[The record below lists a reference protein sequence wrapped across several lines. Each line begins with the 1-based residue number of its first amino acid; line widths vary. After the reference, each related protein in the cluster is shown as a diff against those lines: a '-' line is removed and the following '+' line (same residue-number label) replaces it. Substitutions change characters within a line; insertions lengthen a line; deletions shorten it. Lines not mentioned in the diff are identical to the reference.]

1 MKKKRKIELLV
12 LSLALVLSL
21 MVSISYA
28 YYYYETKQDGNN
40 LAKSSCFKLSFEDKN
55 DINLLDAIPISDDE
69 AATLVPY
76 EFTIKNVCNL
86 AANYNVNVE
95 ELNSST
101 LKDSFIRY
109 KLDNNASEILG
120 YQDNSGMIINED
132 VDVSKTID
140 SAILL
145 PGEERTYD
153 LRLWIDENSTI
164 EAANKNFSSK
174 VVVTASLNKDPFV
187 DVTFEPYGGQIDHSV
202 ITYVEG
208 RKYNNLPEP
217 HKKGYI
223 FLGWYKTEELND
235 GEGIGNDTIVSSDI
249 TNLYA
254 KYTKN
259 TYKLSIDPNGGEYNN
274 SPGIYETNVLYNDTF
289 ELQEVN
295 KEGYTFT
302 NWSVESGEETIVDNN
317 IVTMGIED
325 SYVKANYD
333 INSYKLTVKLNGGKW
348 NSFTT
353 DQEYL
358 LDYHSTKDIPNPTRE
373 GYTFIGWSIS
383 SGELNGT
390 TFTIGASDAEL
401 VANWQVNDYKWVV
414 YHNKMNTDG
423 NGYTLANTE
432 NGHGNYGTTF
442 KGTLKNYTGF
452 TNPEQSTATIK
463 EDIKYNESGTPTNN
477 VLNYNYVRNKYN
489 LVVNPNGGKYES
501 STSKTTYSDIYYGAS
516 KTINNPTRTGYNF
529 GGWTLGGTNSS
540 MSGLL
545 FTMGSDNASLTANWK
560 VKSYTIT
567 LNNQSATTAGTQ
579 TLTAIYDSSLPKIIV
594 PTRTEYIFEGYYSGV
609 GGTGTKYINADGTSA
624 RTWNIDNNTT
634 LYAKWKS
641 EYIDINFDVY
651 GNNNAF
657 QHLGYTLNEIT
668 KSEYGIIVYNILKDG
683 VEVSNLNIPA
693 TYEYNGQKYR
703 ITSTGGSYMVIM
715 TMVKNVTSINLPN
728 TVKTIG
734 NYSFAG
740 FREIK
745 NFVIPE
751 VVETIGESAFD
762 EMTQLASITIPSSV
776 KTIGERAFDY
786 DSNLETVYIKPTNI
800 TFGKECFYNLK
811 KLSTGYGSTI
821 YVKSSAVRDQL
832 LANEVTTNSYGMTVT
847 QTDYISIK
855 NHLLSTDYYTQVS
868 TNYNW

>member
-12 LSLALVLSL
+12 LSLALVLS
-21 MVSISYA
+21 MIISISYA

-40 LAKSSCFKLSFEDKN
+40 LAKSSCFKLSLEDKN
-55 DINLLDAIPISDDE
+55 EISLLDAIPISDDE

-86 AANYNVNVE
+86 AANYDVNIE

-101 LKDSFIRY
+101 LNDSFVRY

-153 LRLWIDENSTI
+153 LRLWLDENSTI
-164 EAANKNFSSK
+164 DAANKDFSSK
-174 VVVTASLNKDPFV
+174 VVVTASLNKNPFV
-187 DVTFEPYGGQIDHSV
+187 DVTFEPYGGQIDHNV

-223 FLGWYKTEELND
+223 FLGWYKTEELKD
-235 GEGIGNDTIVSSDI
+235 GDGIGNDTIASSDI

-254 KYTKN
+254 KYSRG
-259 TYKLSIDPNGGEYNN
+259 TYKLSIDPDGGEYNN

-302 NWSVESGEETIVDNN
+302 NWSVESGEETSIDNN
-317 IVTMGIED
+317 IVIMGIED
-325 SYVKANYD
+325 SYIKANYD
-333 INSYKLTVKLNGGKW
+333 INQYKLSIKLNGGTW

-414 YHNKMNTDG
+414 YHNKMNIDG

-432 NGHGNYGTTF
+432 SGHGNYGTTF
-442 KGTLKNYTGF
+442 KGTLNNYTGF

-489 LVVNPNGGKYES
+489 LVVNPNGGTYNS
-501 STSKTTYSDIYYGAS
+501 STSKTTYNNIYYGAS

-540 MSGLL
+540 LSGLL

-560 VKSYTIT
+560 AKSYTVT
-567 LNNQSATTAGTQ
+567 LNNQSATTAGTK

-641 EYIDINFDVY
+641 EYIDINFDVF
-651 GNNNAF
+651 GDNNAF
-657 QHLGYTLNEIT
+657 QHLGYTLNELEST
-668 KSEYGIIVYNILKDG
+668 YGKTYEIKKNDAIVSKID
-683 VEVSNLNIPA
+683 VPA
-693 TYEYNGQKYR
+693 TYTYNNQKYR
-703 ITSTGGSYMVIM
+703 ITKIGGKAFLINMNLI
-715 TMVKNVTSINLPN
+715 KNVTTVTIPN
-728 TVKTIG
+728 TVTVIDDQALEAF
-734 NYSFAG
+734 YYLDS
-740 FREIK
+740 
-745 NFVIPE
+745 FVIPSS
-751 VVETIGESAFD
+751 VIKIGDNAF
-762 EMTQLASITIPSSV
+762 TYTKISKIIIPSSV
-776 KTIGERAFDY
+776 KSIGSEAFDHC
-786 DSNLETVYIKPTNI
+786 DLKEVYIESTNI
-800 TFGKECFYNLK
+800 TFGKDCFRQLAFGSSY
-811 KLSTGYGSTI
+811 SSTI
-821 YVKSSAVRDQL
+821 YVRNKNIYDILNTNRHSSTES
-832 LANEVTTNSYGMTVT
+832 NITTE
-847 QTDYISIK
+847 QTDYFTIHMHFNNDHS
-855 NHLLSTDYYTQVS
+855 DRYYTQVS

>member
-12 LSLALVLSL
+12 LSLALVLS
-21 MVSISYA
+21 MIISISYA

-40 LAKSSCFKLSFEDKN
+40 MAKSSCFKLSFEDKN

-120 YQDNSGMIINED
+120 YQDNSEMIINED

-153 LRLWIDENSTI
+153 LRLWLDENSTI

-325 SYVKANYD
+325 SYVKANYN

-358 LDYHSTKDIPNPTRE
+358 LDYHSTKDIPNPTKE
-373 GYTFIGWSIS
+373 GYTFMGWSIS
-383 SGELNGT
+383 SGELNNT

-401 VANWQVNDYKWVV
+401 VANWQINDYKWVV
-414 YHNKMNTDG
+414 YHNKMNIDG

-432 NGHGNYGTTF
+432 NGHGNFGTIF
-442 KGTLKNYTGF
+442 NGTLKNYTGF

-516 KTINNPTRTGYNF
+516 KTISNPTRTGYNF

-624 RTWNIDNNTT
+624 RTWNIDKNTT

-641 EYIDINFDVY
+641 EYIDINFDAF
-651 GNNNAF
+651 GNDNAF
-657 QHLGYTLNEIT
+657 QHLGYTLNKKDT
-668 KSEYGIIVYNILKDG
+668 AYGVTSYDIKKNDAILSKID
-683 VEVSNLNIPA
+683 IPA
-693 TYEYNGQKYR
+693 TYTYNNQKYR
-703 ITSTGGSYMVIM
+703 ITKIGGTTSIVSMNMVD
-715 TMVKNVTSINLPN
+715 NVTTVTIPN
-728 TVKTIG
+728 TVKVIDKQAF
-734 NYSFAG
+734 NSF
-740 FREIK
+740 FYL
-745 NFVIPE
+745 NSFVIPSS
-751 VVETIGESAFD
+751 VIKIGDSAFSV
-762 EMTQLASITIPSSV
+762 TQLSKIIIPSSV
-776 KTIGERAFDY
+776 KSIGSYAF
-786 DSNLETVYIKPTNI
+786 SSCSSLKEVYIESTDI
-800 TFGKECFYNLK
+800 TFGKDCFRELARGSSY
-811 KLSTGYGSTI
+811 SSTI
-821 YVKSSAVRDQL
+821 YVRNKNIYDILNTNRQTSTLYTD
-832 LANEVTTNSYGMTVT
+832 TTEK
-847 QTDYISIK
+847 TDYFTIHK
-855 NHLLSTDYYTQVS
+855 TGVYTDDYYTQVS

>member
-1 MKKKRKIELLV
+1 
-12 LSLALVLSL
+12 
-21 MVSISYA
+21 
-28 YYYYETKQDGNN
+28 
-40 LAKSSCFKLSFEDKN
+40 
-55 DINLLDAIPISDDE
+55 
-69 AATLVPY
+69 VPY

-86 AANYNVNVE
+86 AANYDVNVE

-109 KLDNNASEILG
+109 KLDNNTSEILG
-120 YQDNSGMIINED
+120 YQDASDVIVNED

-153 LRLWIDENSTI
+153 LRLWLDENSTI
-164 EAANKNFSSK
+164 EAADKIFSSK
-174 VVVTASLNKDPFV
+174 VVVSAALNKNPFV
-187 DVTFEPYGGQIDHSV
+187 DVTFEPYGGQIDHNV

-223 FLGWYKTEELND
+223 FLGWYKTEELKD
-235 GEGIGNDTIVSSDI
+235 GDGVGNDTVASSSV

-254 KYTKN
+254 KYSRG
-259 TYKLSIDPNGGEYNN
+259 TYKLSIDPDGGEYNN

-289 ELQEVN
+289 ELQDAF
-295 KEGYTFT
+295 KKGYTFK
-302 NWSVESGEETIVDNN
+302 NWSVESGEETSIDNN
-317 IVTMGIED
+317 IVTMGLED

-333 INSYKLTVKLNGGKW
+333 INKYKLSIKLNGGTW

-373 GYTFIGWSIS
+373 GYTFMGWSIS

-390 TFTIGASDAEL
+390 TFKIDDADAEL
-401 VANWQVNDYKWVV
+401 SANWQVNDYKWVV

-477 VLNYNYVRNKYN
+477 VLNYNYVRNKYS

-529 GGWTLGGTNSS
+529 GGWTLGGANSS
-540 MSGLL
+540 MSGTL
-545 FTMGSDNASLTANWK
+545 FTMGSENASLTANWN
-560 VKSYTIT
+560 VKSYTVT

-641 EYIDINFDVY
+641 EYIDINFDAF
-651 GNNNAF
+651 GNDNAF
-657 QHLGYTLNEIT
+657 QHLGYTLNKLDSTYGLTHYEI
-668 KSEYGIIVYNILKDG
+668 KKNDAS
-683 VEVSNLNIPA
+683 VSKIDVPA
-693 TYEYNGQKYR
+693 TYTYNNQKYR
-703 ITSTGGSYMVIM
+703 ITKIGGTGLSFDIKTVD
-715 TMVKNVTSINLPN
+715 NVTTVTIPN
-728 TVKTIG
+728 TVKVIDHAAFY
-734 NYSFAG
+734 NFSDLDS
-740 FREIK
+740 
-745 NFVIPE
+745 FVIPSS
-751 VVETIGESAFD
+751 VITIGDTAFAR
-762 EMTQLASITIPSSV
+762 TNISKIIIPSSV
-776 KTIGERAFDY
+776 KSIGYQAFI
-786 DSNLETVYIKPTNI
+786 NCEKLKEVYIESTDI
-800 TFGKECFYNLK
+800 TFDKDCFKELARGSSY
-811 KLSTGYGSTI
+811 SSTI
-821 YVKSSAVRDQL
+821 YVRNKNIYDIL
-832 LANEVTTNSYGMTVT
+832 NTNRHSRTIDTFAGTVT
-847 QTDYISIK
+847 IEETDYFTIHIASK
-855 NHLLSTDYYTQVS
+855 YSTYGDRDHYYTQVS
-868 TNYNW
+868 TNYNWKV